1 MKFTVREALYL
12 AIDSDSG
19 ARMARSEEQW
29 RSVILGGTSN
39 GNRLSGR
46 LHKSDKFWVAK
57 LPALDVMTQGRSK
70 DEAHAMVKDMLETLV
85 NLPGFSVRVSPDD
98 EDGFEVTSQVPSQW
112 EPAWSRHRS
121 DSGVSA

>member
-1 MKFTVREALYL
+1 
-12 AIDSDSG
+12 
-19 ARMARSEEQW
+19 
-29 RSVILGGTSN
+29 
-39 GNRLSGR
+39 
-46 LHKSDKFWVAK
+46 
-57 LPALDVMTQGRSK
+57 
-70 DEAHAMVKDMLETLV
+70 MVKDMLETLV